1 MDVSKFIA
9 KAKAFLNEGFDILE
23 EISASTE
30 NEWYINELAQKQTM
44 RRQLCSRLL
53 TSKLNKR
60 IYCKQKLQ

>member
-9 KAKAFLNEGFDILE
+9 KAEAFLNEGLDILE

-53 TSKLNKR
+53 TSK
-60 IYCKQKLQ
+60 